1 MKLMSLLYATGIVI
15 LAVIFN
21 VRCTKINPTDIG
33 TDLLPTV
40 DNVHTFDTVLR
51 VYTAN
56 YLFDDST
63 RMPYYDNHALGL
75 IEDDPE
81 FGKTDARIY
90 MSLVPNSTNKNP
102 FISSDSII
110 GIDSAFLNLSYAGA
124 VFGDS
129 NSVQKFTVYEISDPQ
144 FLDTFNRVVVRP
156 DFTTTGTPIGGGQ
169 VTLNTIDDAKTIV
182 VKRDTQTVSNVLRIP
197 VDPALG
203 LRFAAYDTGT
213 VYPASRRD
221 SAFQKVFNGIAV
233 KVDETSPSKSAI
245 TYYDLENE
253 NTKLTFYFRVKN
265 NGVIDTLA
273 TDFVFAKVLTLGG
286 KAYSVSANTI
296 NRTPAH
302 NYANLDLST
311 PVTDPEKIYIQS
323 TPGSYAILTIPGL
336 KGLDNRLIH
345 RAELSMYRD
354 NDAAG
359 NDIYLG
365 PDLLY
370 LNLIDSANNNRSL
383 TIRDDFVY
391 NSSTASYDYQTFGGF
406 IKNDKYFFNLTR
418 YVQNIVTNKDT
429 IFSFRLYAP
438 KATLDYYVYP
448 KEYGNVPYELESI
461 GVNPN
466 IAKGRVVLNG
476 GGDPALK
483 PKAMVLRI
491 IYSKI

>member
-1 MKLMSLLYATGIVI
+1 MKLKSLLYATGIVI

-21 VRCTKINPTDIG
+21 VRCTKITPTDIG
-33 TDLLPTV
+33 TDLLPAI

-63 RMPYYDNHALGL
+63 RMPYYENHALGL

-81 FGKTDARIY
+81 FGSTDAGIY
-90 MSLVPNSTNKNP
+90 MSLVPNSTSKNP
-102 FISSDSII
+102 FISIDSIV
-110 GIDSAFLNLSYAGA
+110 GIDSAFLNLSYTGA

-129 NSVQKFTVYEISDPQ
+129 NSVQRFTVYEISDPQ

-156 DFTTTGTPIGGGQ
+156 DFLTTGTPIGSGL

-197 VDPALG
+197 IDPALG
-203 LRFAAYDTGT
+203 LRFAAYDTGS
-213 VYPASRRD
+213 VYPSVRRD

-233 KVDETSPSKSAI
+233 KVDEASPSKSAI
-245 TYYDLENE
+245 TYYSLDNE

-265 NGVIDTLA
+265 NGVIDTLT

-286 KAYSVSANTI
+286 KTYSVSANII
-296 NRTPAH
+296 NRTPGH
-302 NYANLDLST
+302 DYANLSLST
-311 PVTDPEKIYIQS
+311 PVADPDNLYIQS
-323 TPGSYAILTIPGL
+323 APGSYAILTVPGL
-336 KGLDNRLIH
+336 KNLDNRLVH
-345 RAELSMYRD
+345 RAELAMYRSD
-354 NDAAG
+354 VPG
-359 NDIYLG
+359 NDIYSG

-370 LNLIDSANNNRSL
+370 LDLIDSANGNRPLS
-383 TIRDDFVY
+383 IRDDFVY
-391 NSSTASYDYQTFGGF
+391 NTNTASYDYQTFGGF
-406 IKNDKYFFNLTR
+406 IKNDKYFFNITR
-418 YVQNIVTNKDT
+418 YVQNLVTTSDT
-429 IFSFRLYAP
+429 SFSFRLYAP
-438 KATLDYYVYP
+438 KSAMNYYVYP
-448 KEYGNVPYELESI
+448 KEYGDVPYSLQSI

-466 IAKGRVVLNG
+466 VAKGRVVLNG